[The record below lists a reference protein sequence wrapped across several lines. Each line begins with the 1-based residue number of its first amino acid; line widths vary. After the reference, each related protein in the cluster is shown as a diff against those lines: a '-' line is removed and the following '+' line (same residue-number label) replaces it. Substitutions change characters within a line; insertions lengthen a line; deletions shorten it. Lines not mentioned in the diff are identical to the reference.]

1 MAPLEETEKLKNEQQ
16 SNTKTEK
23 AQEIE
28 SEIYNSIYSKHLTLV
43 GWYRSKAAGTRA
55 LPSLRDSEAQLD
67 HQIKLLGSSD
77 ATYSP
82 CIGMII
88 SPYTSG
94 STESELLTYWTVG
107 IESYGF
113 NGRVFLINSYK
124 FTEVHQNI
132 SNYFLRFHL
141 LKMDMLKNT
150 ENH

>member
-1 MAPLEETEKLKNEQQ
+1 MMPLDETEKLRNEQQ
-16 SNTKTEK
+16 GNTKTEK
-23 AQEIE
+23 SQEIE

-94 STESELLTYWTVG
+94 STESELLTYWTVRR
-107 IESYGF
+107 E
-113 NGRVFLINSYK
+113 
-124 FTEVHQNI
+124 
-132 SNYFLRFHL
+132 
-141 LKMDMLKNT
+141 
-150 ENH
+150 

>member
-1 MAPLEETEKLKNEQQ
+1 MPLELEKSDNDQEN
-16 SNTKTEK
+16 STTIEK

-28 SEIYNSIYSKHLTLV
+28 SEIYNSIYSKHLTVV
-43 GWYRSKAAGTRA
+43 GWYRSKPAGTRA

-94 STESELLTYWTVG
+94 STESELLTYWTV
-107 IESYGF
+107 SSLKCYF
-113 NGRVFLINSYK
+113 Y
-124 FTEVHQNI
+124 FTEEYLNPFINI
-132 SNYFLRFHL
+132 
-141 LKMDMLKNT
+141 
-150 ENH
+150 ENCISGSAS